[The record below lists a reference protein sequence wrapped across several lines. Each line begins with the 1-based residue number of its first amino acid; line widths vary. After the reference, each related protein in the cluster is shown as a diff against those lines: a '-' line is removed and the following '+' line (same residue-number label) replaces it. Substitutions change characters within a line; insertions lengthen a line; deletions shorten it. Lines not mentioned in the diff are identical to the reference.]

1 MPVLLALLALVASSD
16 GFVSRCPSSRVRAST
31 SSSRAAF
38 IGLELPELHA
48 PALPSFEVPVL
59 ELPLASFES
68 IGPVPVL
75 AAAAGVSIALLG
87 AALSSP
93 AGASPSPYAS
103 GRYDPE
109 SARRYFGA
117 RPLLLYNSTRK
128 ARSLSLM
135 AIFLPFLST
144 KSGLGTPVIAH
155 SFSALLRA
163 SARSLGTANR
173 WFPFCSGARSER

>member
-1 MPVLLALLALVASSD
+1 MPA
-16 GFVSRCPSSRVRAST
+16 
-31 SSSRAAF
+31 
-38 IGLELPELHA
+38 PELR
-48 PALPSFEVPVL
+48 
-59 ELPLASFES
+59 LASFES

-117 RPLLLYNSTRK
+117 RPLLVLARAAEIFSRSTALAALALVDWRTGTLVVN
-128 ARSLSLM
+128 AR
-135 AIFLPFLST
+135 
-144 KSGLGTPVIAH
+144 
-155 SFSALLRA
+155 
-163 SARSLGTANR
+163 
-173 WFPFCSGARSER
+173 